1 MDEQVDESALRA
13 LFIPFGEVR
22 EVTIPLDVGTGQRR
36 GFGFVEFDEAEDAA
50 EARDNM
56 NSCLLLYISDFVD
69 AEFYGK
75 VINVS
80 YSKQMKA
87 TLISSKPSS
96 FLLFFLCIVWAQIDN
111 YDELLGKEEDKV
123 MHYSDY

>member
-1 MDEQVDESALRA
+1 MDESALRA

-56 NSCLLLYISDFVD
+56 NSR
-69 AEFYGK
+69 
-75 VINVS
+75 
-80 YSKQMKA
+80 
-87 TLISSKPSS
+87 
-96 FLLFFLCIVWAQIDN
+96 FL
-111 YDELLGKEEDKV
+111 
-123 MHYSDY
+123 

>member
-1 MDEQVDESALRA
+1 MMRAWYDIGNLDEQVDESALRA

-56 NSCLLLYISDFVD
+56 NSCLLLYLV
-69 AEFYGK
+69 
-75 VINVS
+75 
-80 YSKQMKA
+80 
-87 TLISSKPSS
+87 TL
-96 FLLFFLCIVWAQIDN
+96 
-111 YDELLGKEEDKV
+111 
-123 MHYSDY
+123 